1 MANVLTTNRGGIA
14 PRLRLQAFIIASF
27 GVGES
32 RLNQMENHPNSDLQL
47 DPDPTPLLA
56 ERQGRIGFRLP
67 V

>member
-14 PRLRLQAFIIASF
+14 PRLRLQAFIIASL

-56 ERQGRIGFRLP
+56 QRQRRIGFRLP